1 MSLDDIWRKEAQRAT
16 GGYQRKATVA
26 ITGYN
31 PEKHQ
36 AKGILL
42 PHMVETGW
50 VPLSSQHA
58 GDGYGVMVGPNVGS
72 AEDLDG
78 DWMDVEFEN
87 GDPNTPVFKNKHFT
101 QADNPPVVQSGEI
114 LVKHQSGGSTLHK
127 ADGSIVTTHK
137 DGGQHMFD
145 ADGNHSLV
153 TKDKNV
159 TIDAGKGSQTFMAKS
174 HSFTADNISLK
185 GAVAVNGQ
193 IIQQNGGISSDGAIA
208 GQTVTSGGIPV
219 RTT

>member
-1 MSLDDIWRKEAQRAT
+1 MSLDHIYRREAQRAT
-16 GGYQRKATVA
+16 GGRQHKGTMAVTA
-26 ITGYN
+26 YN
-31 PEKHQ
+31 PQIHA
-36 AKGILL
+36 AKGVLL
-42 PHMVETGW
+42 PSMVETGW
-50 VPLSSQHA
+50 VPLASHHA
-58 GDGYGVMVGPNVGS
+58 GDGYGVMVGPNAGS
-72 AEDLDG
+72 ATDLDG

-87 GDPNTPVFKNKHFT
+87 GDPNTPIAKHKHFT

-114 LVKHQSGGSTLHK
+114 LVKHQTGGSTLHK

-159 TIDAGKGSQTFMAKS
+159 TIDAGQGSQTFTAKS

-185 GAVAVNGQ
+185 GAVTVNGQ
-193 IIQQNGGISSDGAIA
+193 IIQQNGGLSSTGTIA
-208 GQTVTSGGIPV
+208 GQTVMSAGKTV
-219 RTT
+219 QTA